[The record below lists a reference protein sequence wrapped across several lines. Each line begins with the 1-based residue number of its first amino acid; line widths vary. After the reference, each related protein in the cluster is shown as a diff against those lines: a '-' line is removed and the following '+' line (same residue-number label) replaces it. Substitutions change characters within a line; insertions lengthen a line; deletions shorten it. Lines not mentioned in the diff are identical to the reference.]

1 MEIIGVIIA
10 GAIIGALA
18 KLVMPGKQAG
28 GIIITIVLG
37 IIGVIIGYYLAAA
50 LGVEATNG
58 IDWLRWIISI
68 IVAVV
73 LIAIYGAVT
82 GRRTPAVSRTLP
94 HARGA
99 RSTTDRALRRV
110 AAGVRRRGRGD
121 PSGGCARR

>member
-28 GIIITIVLG
+28 GIIITIILG

-82 GRRTPAVSRTLP
+82 GRRNTAV
-94 HARGA
+94 
-99 RSTTDRALRRV
+99 
-110 AAGVRRRGRGD
+110 
-121 PSGGCARR
+121 

>member
-28 GIIITIVLG
+28 GIIITIILG

-68 IVAVV
+68 IVAVI

-82 GRRTPAVSRTLP
+82 GRRNTAV
-94 HARGA
+94 
-99 RSTTDRALRRV
+99 
-110 AAGVRRRGRGD
+110 
-121 PSGGCARR
+121 

>member
-18 KLVMPGKQAG
+18 RLVMPGRQ
-28 GIIITIVLG
+28 GISVLVTIILG
-37 IIGVIIGYYLAAA
+37 ILGVLIGYYLAAA
-50 LGVEATNG
+50 LGVDSTKG

-82 GRRTPAVSRTLP
+82 GRRGTS
-94 HARGA
+94 
-99 RSTTDRALRRV
+99 STRV
-110 AAGVRRRGRGD
+110 
-121 PSGGCARR
+121 

>member
-18 KLVMPGKQAG
+18 RLVMPGKQ
-28 GIIITIVLG
+28 GISMLVTIILG
-37 IIGVIIGYYLAAA
+37 ILGVLIGYYLAAA

-73 LIAIYGAVT
+73 LIAVYVAVT
-82 GRRTPAVSRTLP
+82 GRRRT
-94 HARGA
+94 
-99 RSTTDRALRRV
+99 SV
-110 AAGVRRRGRGD
+110 
-121 PSGGCARR
+121 

>member
-28 GIIITIVLG
+28 GIIITIVLR

-82 GRRTPAVSRTLP
+82 GRRNTAV
-94 HARGA
+94 
-99 RSTTDRALRRV
+99 
-110 AAGVRRRGRGD
+110 
-121 PSGGCARR
+121 

>member
-18 KLVMPGKQAG
+18 KLVMPGRQSG
-28 GIIITIVLG
+28 GIIITIILG

-50 LGVEATNG
+50 LGVESTNG

-82 GRRTPAVSRTLP
+82 GRRDS
-94 HARGA
+94 
-99 RSTTDRALRRV
+99 STV
-110 AAGVRRRGRGD
+110 
-121 PSGGCARR
+121 

>member
-18 KLVMPGKQAG
+18 KLVMPGRQAG
-28 GIIITIVLG
+28 GVIVTIILG
-37 IIGVIIGYYLAAA
+37 ILGVLIGYYLAAA

-73 LIAIYGAVT
+73 LIAVYGAVT
-82 GRRTPAVSRTLP
+82 GRRNTSV
-94 HARGA
+94 
-99 RSTTDRALRRV
+99 
-110 AAGVRRRGRGD
+110 
-121 PSGGCARR
+121 

>member
-28 GIIITIVLG
+28 GIIITILLG
-37 IIGVIIGYYLAAA
+37 IVGVIIGYYLAAA
-50 LGVEATNG
+50 LGVEATKG
-58 IDWLRWIISI
+58 IDWIRWIISI

-82 GRRTPAVSRTLP
+82 GRRN
-94 HARGA
+94 
-99 RSTTDRALRRV
+99 TTV
-110 AAGVRRRGRGD
+110 
-121 PSGGCARR
+121 

>member
-28 GIIITIVLG
+28 GIIITIILG
-37 IIGVIIGYYLAAA
+37 IIGVIIGWYIAAA

-58 IDWLRWIISI
+58 IDWIRWIISI

-82 GRRTPAVSRTLP
+82 GRRD
-94 HARGA
+94 
-99 RSTTDRALRRV
+99 STV
-110 AAGVRRRGRGD
+110 
-121 PSGGCARR
+121 

>member
-18 KLVMPGKQAG
+18 KLVMPGRQAG
-28 GIIITIVLG
+28 GILITIILG

-50 LGVEATNG
+50 LGVEATSG

-82 GRRTPAVSRTLP
+82 GRRN
-94 HARGA
+94 
-99 RSTTDRALRRV
+99 TTV
-110 AAGVRRRGRGD
+110 
-121 PSGGCARR
+121 

>member
-18 KLVMPGKQAG
+18 KLVMPGRQAG
-28 GIIITIVLG
+28 GVIVTIILG
-37 IIGVIIGYYLAAA
+37 ILGVLVGYYLAAA
-50 LGVEATNG
+50 LGVEATKG

-82 GRRTPAVSRTLP
+82 GRRNTSV
-94 HARGA
+94 
-99 RSTTDRALRRV
+99 
-110 AAGVRRRGRGD
+110 
-121 PSGGCARR
+121 

>member
-18 KLVMPGKQAG
+18 KLIMPGRQAG
-28 GIIITIVLG
+28 GILITIILG
-37 IIGVIIGYYLAAA
+37 IIGVIILYYLAAA
-50 LGVEATNG
+50 LGVEETNG

-82 GRRTPAVSRTLP
+82 GRRN
-94 HARGA
+94 
-99 RSTTDRALRRV
+99 TTV
-110 AAGVRRRGRGD
+110 
-121 PSGGCARR
+121 